1 MIDHAYLDAGTEV
14 EQALLGSILRIGD
27 TKSELY
33 QKATALVKD
42 TSFYRMSH
50 RLIFKAITDIAIRNN
65 YVDLLTVTDLL
76 EKEGRIDDVGGF
88 AYVAQLMNSIPSTAN
103 IVAYAKTV
111 RDYAVERFAIQ
122 KMNEAMG
129 LLADRTA
136 GDINQRL
143 GLVESMANQISSL
156 SQHREEQG
164 LKHIS
169 EGLGTWLDNI
179 QQLKDDGFDKNALS
193 TGIDSLDEIIGPRL
207 IRRGALIGVGARPKM
222 GKTALM
228 MYLSNHIGLN
238 LNLPVAN
245 FSMEMASH
253 EIVERSLTTREL
265 LAPNEFYKPDFS
277 DEVQGKLD
285 RSFREFV
292 DSNIFVDDGSNLTL
306 SHIQRESRKL
316 RNEKGELGAIM
327 VDYLTLMKAEDAERN
342 DLAYGLIT
350 KGLKSLA
357 KELNCPV
364 ILLTQL
370 NRGLENRA
378 DKRPLPSDSR
388 DTGQIEQ
395 DVDLWIGIYKESVY
409 DENTYM
415 PGLMELLVRLNRHGG
430 TGTAFVEMKQG
441 FIVPVSLEEGRRI
454 INERETRKGS
464 NSGGFK
470 YES

>member
-1 MIDHAYLDAGTEV
+1 MINHDYLDSGVEI
-14 EQALLGSILRIGD
+14 EQALLGSFLQIGD
-27 TKSELY
+27 TRNELY
-33 QKATALVKD
+33 QKASLLVKD
-42 TSFYRMSH
+42 NSFYRMSH
-50 RLIFKAITDIAIRNN
+50 RLIFKAISSIAKKNN

-76 EKEGRIDDVGGF
+76 EKEDRIDDVGGF
-88 AYVAQLMNSIPSTAN
+88 AYVAQLMNSTPSSAN
-103 IVAYAKTV
+103 IVSYAKTV

-122 KMNEAMG
+122 KMNDAMV
-129 LLADRTA
+129 LLTDRTA

-164 LKHIS
+164 LRHIS
-169 EGLGTWLDNI
+169 DALGVWLDNI
-179 QQLKDDGFDKNALS
+179 EQMKEDGYDKNALS
-193 TGIDSLDEIIGPRL
+193 TGIESLDEIIGPRL
-207 IRRGALIGVGARPKM
+207 IRRSALVGVGARPKM

-265 LAPNEFYKPDFS
+265 MSPNEFYKPNFS
-277 DEVQGKLD
+277 QEIQGKLD
-285 RSFREFV
+285 RSFREFI
-292 DSNIFVDDGSNLTL
+292 DSNIYLDDGSNLTL
-306 SHIQRESRKL
+306 SHIQREARGL
-316 RNEKGELGAIM
+316 RNEKGELGAIL

-409 DENTYM
+409 DESVYY

-441 FIVPVSLEEGRRI
+441 FITPISLEEGRRI
-454 INERETRKGS
+454 INERETKKGS
-464 NSGGFK
+464 GEFK
-470 YES
+470 YSD